1 MDIDMEINMD
11 MDMEIN
17 MDMDI
22 TYSIIGL
29 AN

>member
-1 MDIDMEINMD
+1 MDIDMEM
-11 MDMEIN
+11 N

-22 TYSIIGL
+22 EMNMDMDVTYSIIGL